1 MEPVGIFLIVLM
13 AVFVIAIIK
22 VGFFSSKE

>member
-1 MEPVGIFLIVLM
+1 MEPIGIFLIVLM

-22 VGFFSSKE
+22 VGFFSSEK